1 MPSGKSDFLKN
12 KQQNNL
18 FNGVEYVEPTSV
30 YIALF
35 TAMPT
40 AAGGG
45 TEVTGGAY
53 ARAAIPCNAANF
65 PATTTGEILNALAI
79 TFAQATAAW
88 GTVVGWA
95 AFDALTSGNM
105 LWFGPVAPT
114 KTVASGD
121 TLSIA
126 VNQLKF
132 KELNSAA

>member
-18 FNGVEYVEPTSV
+18 FNGVEYVEPTSIF
-30 YIALF
+30 IALF

-79 TFAQATAAW
+79 TFCSSYCS
-88 GTVVGWA
+88 
-95 AFDALTSGNM
+95 LGNSCW
-105 LWFGPVAPT
+105 LGGFRR
-114 KTVASGD
+114 
-121 TLSIA
+121 I
-126 VNQLKF
+126 NRR
-132 KELNSAA
+132 